1 MSGIPGNGH
10 GSKTK
15 KKTIAIVSDDMNKE
29 IIDTLGGSIF
39 IIMGLVFI
47 VFHTKLAH
55 KTSNFYYKLLH
66 IQSGEK
72 GYRIG
77 FFVVGISFIIVGLL
91 SIFKIIRFR

>member
-15 KKTIAIVSDDMNKE
+15 KKTIVSDMNKE

-39 IIMGLVFI
+39 IIMGLVFT
-47 VFHTKLAH
+47 VFYTKLAH
-55 KTSNFYYKLLH
+55 KTSDFYYKLLH
-66 IQSGEK
+66 IQFGEK
-72 GYRIG
+72 GYKIG
-77 FFVVGISFIIVGLL
+77 FFVVSISFIIFGLL